1 MLIIKKDLIIKMPVI
16 ENLDIMNI
24 LEINQ
29 IRQLL
34 LPHPDLLA
42 LFEILMIIVNNRINE
57 E

>member
-1 MLIIKKDLIIKMPVI
+1 MPVI
-16 ENLDIMNI
+16 EDLDIMNI
-24 LEINQ
+24 LEINK

>member
-1 MLIIKKDLIIKMPVI
+1 LLIIKKDLIIKMPVI